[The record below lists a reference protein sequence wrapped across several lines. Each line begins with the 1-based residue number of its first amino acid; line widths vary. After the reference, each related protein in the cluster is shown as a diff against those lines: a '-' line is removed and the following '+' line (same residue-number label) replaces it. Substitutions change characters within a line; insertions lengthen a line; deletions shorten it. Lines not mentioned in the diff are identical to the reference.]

1 MYDTK
6 LSIAIPT
13 N

>member
-1 MYDTK
+1 MYETK